1 MVALLVGVVLIVAAI
16 LAMLPVGL
24 NWWSEVVLFLKG
36 SVPVVAILIGL
47 LAVVIGIADIKDQ
60 IEAKKEESEEEK
72 KKGSLVI

>member
-1 MVALLVGVVLIVAAI
+1 MIALLVGLVLIAAAI
-16 LAMLPVGL
+16 VAMLPMGL

-36 SVPVVAILIGL
+36 SVPVVAVLIGL

-72 KKGSLVI
+72 KKGNQS